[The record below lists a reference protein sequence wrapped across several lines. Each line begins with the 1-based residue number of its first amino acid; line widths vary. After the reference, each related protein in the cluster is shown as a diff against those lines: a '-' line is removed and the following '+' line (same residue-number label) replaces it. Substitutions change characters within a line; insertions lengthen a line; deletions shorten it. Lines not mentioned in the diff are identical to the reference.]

1 MDEENHVLVRLIDRF
16 PVPWRGRA
24 PQTSAALVEFVDLFV
39 VLLKSGRTSHQAL
52 DCIARWGSDDVQ
64 RTAVRILDR
73 CAMGERLADAVGELL
88 VVFGAPAVGI
98 ANTLSTA
105 ERDGLPVAAV
115 LDRLVSEAHTE
126 RRRQAQVDAAKLPIK
141 LAFPLVA
148 CVLPSFVALTV
159 VPILIGALSSLNVK
173 GPLP

>member
-1 MDEENHVLVRLIDRF
+1 MFVRLINRL
-16 PVPWRGRA
+16 PILAWRRTTYA
-24 PQTSAALVEFVDLFV
+24 SAALVEFVDLLV

-64 RTAVRILDR
+64 RAAVRILDR
-73 CAMGERLADAVGELL
+73 CATGERLADALGELI

-98 ANTLSTA
+98 ANTLSTT
-105 ERDGLPVAAV
+105 ERDGLPVATV
-115 LDRLVSEAHTE
+115 LDRLVSEAHAE
-126 RRRQAQVDAAKLPIK
+126 RRRQAQIDAAKLPIK

-173 GPLP
+173 GPMP